1 MFEYTDPSLRGEV
14 YSNMNSGVLELKLHE
29 VHFADKFSGAELARR
44 RRTFSAKCTEFSF
57 NPNVN
62 EEVAKYPDAELARRG
77 VLGLPLS

>member
-14 YSNMNSGVLELKLHE
+14 YLNMNSGVLELKLHK

-44 RRTFSAKCTEFSF
+44 RSF

-77 VLGLPLS
+77 VLGLPPS

>member
-1 MFEYTDPSLRGEV
+1 LRGEEYLAYLRV
-14 YSNMNSGVLELKLHE
+14 DIGMSWL
-29 VHFADKFSGAELARR
+29 KFSP
-44 RRTFSAKCTEFSF
+44 FSAKCTECSF